1 MQKLKSAKTLP
12 DCRDYW
18 SLRRFSP
25 VIILLFSVAC
35 SPQAIVPSVT
45 PSSTSTVQPEE
56 NPDNLTFTSGDISLV
71 GRLILPAGEGP
82 FPAIIWVHGS
92 GRTTRNEVGS
102 LLDILVEEGIAGF
115 TYDKRG
121 VGDSGGTYSEVS
133 PFQGNDVLGLLA
145 EDAAADFVASQER
158 IDPEHIGFFGASQ
171 AGWIVPQAALLS
183 ENVSFIS
190 LLSGPTV
197 SVGIENIYSGLTP
210 NQGGSL
216 TDEQI
221 DTFSERLAN
230 VHSVGYDPRE
240 SIEAL
245 EIPGLWILGARDA
258 SIPVRETAAILNEIK
273 EEFEKDFTI
282 FIYPNA
288 NHGMFDAE
296 TGIQEPFMSEVL
308 IPWIKEVIQK

>member
-1 MQKLKSAKTLP
+1 M
-12 DCRDYW
+12 
-18 SLRRFSP
+18 
-25 VIILLFSVAC
+25 
-35 SPQAIVPSVT
+35 
-45 PSSTSTVQPEE
+45 
-56 NPDNLTFTSGDISLV
+56 
-71 GRLILPAGEGP
+71 GEGP
-82 FPAIIWVHGS
+82 FPAVIWVHGS
-92 GRTTRNEVGS
+92 GRTTRDEVGS
-102 LLDILVEEGIAGF
+102 LLDILVEEGIAVF

-145 EDAAADFVASQER
+145 ADAAAAADFVATQDR

-197 SVGIENIYSGLTP
+197 SVGIENFYSGLTP
-210 NQGGSL
+210 NQGGSVTL
-216 TDEQI
+216 EQAE
-221 DTFSERLAN
+221 TYSEQLAN
-230 VHSVGYDPRE
+230 IHSVGYDPRQAL
-240 SIEAL
+240 EAL
-245 EIPGLWILGARDA
+245 DVPGLWILGARDA

-273 EEFEKDFTI
+273 DELGKDFTI